1 MHIVPSS
8 VTRVAALPDW
18 PSSSSETTTK
28 NVKGLGLLLPKVA
41 GLTASEKKPMS
52 ESMQLN
58 HEEVVVGWWIWVLMR
73 SIFFCELT
81 YSIFKRLPRSFRPS
95 FGDSDNKIIIIIILD
110 ILQWQND
117 MRNLCRHR
125 DMISKTSHHEDF
137 LFGLYTWNFSE
148 VLSWSGNLNDRAKLE
163 MQSLVT

>member
-41 GLTASEKKPMS
+41 GLAASEKKPMS

-58 HEEVVVGWWIWVLMR
+58 HEEVVVG
-73 SIFFCELT
+73 
-81 YSIFKRLPRSFRPS
+81 
-95 FGDSDNKIIIIIILD
+95 
-110 ILQWQND
+110 
-117 MRNLCRHR
+117 
-125 DMISKTSHHEDF
+125 
-137 LFGLYTWNFSE
+137 
-148 VLSWSGNLNDRAKLE
+148 
-163 MQSLVT
+163 